1 MLSSAVPP
9 LYFACVFRPRLTMLD
24 AVGSG
29 LVHLIWQ
36 SVRLPRYYMNVTG
49 LNSNLIVMR
58 L

>member
-9 LYFACVFRPRLTMLD
+9 LYFAFRPRLTMLD

-49 LNSNLIVMR
+49 LLVI
-58 L
+58 